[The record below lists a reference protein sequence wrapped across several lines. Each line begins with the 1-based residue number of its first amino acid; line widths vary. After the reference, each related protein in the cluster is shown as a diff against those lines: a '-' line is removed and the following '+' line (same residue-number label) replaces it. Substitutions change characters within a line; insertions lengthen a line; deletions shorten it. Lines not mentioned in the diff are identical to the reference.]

1 VVFEKEEM
9 AEEMRGRQPPQQGRP
24 RPNVVSPFPFGSPLH
39 QGLEQSSF
47 CGSPGQRLLLSTGPP
62 PSQQGEVVTPRLKGR
77 EMYGGPV
84 MFGSGSSFRRNRMLS
99 ASPYSA
105 TLRSRQAER
114 AARSSLSIAT
124 APSSLPSSTASS
136 PSPVPATD
144 SMSST
149 ARLILD
155 TLDKMSTPIQDAKK
169 MPALVQPRAEKRKL
183 IEEELNC
190 SMKSPQRRRVRL
202 GSGALSLAG
211 PPLRKSFAPVSLSNG
226 LSSPLT
232 TSTSKMSS
240 PQPSPAPVAPPAPAT
255 ALPPTTKSSL
265 KLKSKVVDSGRP
277 PAARRSPPPP
287 LGAAAG
293 LPQPSAISLSTPLPI
308 TTLPVF
314 NLAAPTPVMNGVDR
328 AETEESEKATKLT
341 EKEENNNKKNKRPL
355 EEEKAEDTR
364 KKAAIEGGPKSIPS
378 FGGNSDFSPIGGS
391 PKAEKVTSGGSSKL
405 EAAPVNLTF
414 TFRTPTTVISQAP
427 EWGGCIQTPVYRF
440 SLPTPLVIQQEA
452 GSVTNSPLPR
462 APRTVSTQGD
472 RRLAVAQRNPPTS
485 SPPKMMFSAMP
496 DVTNNLVRK
505 PQCTDKGVAPV
516 QRLPDLGLGPASHLR
531 TGSVMDI
538 LGKKS

>member
-1 VVFEKEEM
+1 
-9 AEEMRGRQPPQQGRP
+9 MRGRQGQVPPQQGRP

-190 SMKSPQRRRVRL
+190 SLKSPQRRRVRL

-211 PPLRKSFAPVSLSNG
+211 PPLRKSYAPVSLSNG

-232 TSTSKMSS
+232 TSTSKS
-240 PQPSPAPVAPPAPAT
+240 PTPQHSPVPVAPPAT

-265 KLKSKVVDSGRP
+265 KLKSKVVDSGRTP
-277 PAARRSPPPP
+277 VARPSPPPN
-287 LGAAAG
+287 LGAGVG
-293 LPQPSAISLSTPLPI
+293 LPEPSAISLSTPLLI

-314 NLAAPTPVMNGVDR
+314 NLAAPTPVMNGVGR
-328 AETEESEKATKLT
+328 ANGNDTEEKAAKLA

-355 EEEKAEDTR
+355 EEEKPEETR
-364 KKAAIEGGPKSIPS
+364 KRAATEGGPKPI

-391 PKAEKVTSGGSSKL
+391 PKAGKVTSGGSSKL
-405 EAAPVNLTF
+405 ETAAVTQTF
-414 TFRTPTTVISQAP
+414 TFSPPTTVITQASMAP
-427 EWGGCIQTPVYRF
+427 ASVEYHF
-440 SLPTPLVIQQEA
+440 SLPTPMAIQQEA
-452 GSVTNSPLPR
+452 GLVTNSPLPR

-472 RRLAVAQRNPPTS
+472 RRLAVAQRHPPTA

>member
-1 VVFEKEEM
+1 
-9 AEEMRGRQPPQQGRP
+9 MRGRQGQPPQQGRP

-47 CGSPGQRLLLSTGPP
+47 CGSPGQRLLLSSGPP
-62 PSQQGEVVTPRLKGR
+62 PSKQGEVVTPRLKGR

-114 AARSSLSIAT
+114 AARSSLSINTTA

-190 SMKSPQRRRVRL
+190 SLKSPQRRRVRL

-211 PPLRKSFAPVSLSNG
+211 PPLRKSYAPVSLSNG

-232 TSTSKMSS
+232 TSISKPPR
-240 PQPSPAPVAPPAPAT
+240 PQPSPLPVAPPAPA
-255 ALPPTTKSSL
+255 LH
-265 KLKSKVVDSGRP
+265 
-277 PAARRSPPPP
+277 
-287 LGAAAG
+287 AAG
-293 LPQPSAISLSTPLPI
+293 T
-308 TTLPVF
+308 
-314 NLAAPTPVMNGVDR
+314 
-328 AETEESEKATKLT
+328 
-341 EKEENNNKKNKRPL
+341 
-355 EEEKAEDTR
+355 
-364 KKAAIEGGPKSIPS
+364 
-378 FGGNSDFSPIGGS
+378 
-391 PKAEKVTSGGSSKL
+391 
-405 EAAPVNLTF
+405 
-414 TFRTPTTVISQAP
+414 
-427 EWGGCIQTPVYRF
+427 
-440 SLPTPLVIQQEA
+440 
-452 GSVTNSPLPR
+452 
-462 APRTVSTQGD
+462 
-472 RRLAVAQRNPPTS
+472 
-485 SPPKMMFSAMP
+485 MP
-496 DVTNNLVRK
+496 
-505 PQCTDKGVAPV
+505 
-516 QRLPDLGLGPASHLR
+516 
-531 TGSVMDI
+531 
-538 LGKKS
+538 

>member
-1 VVFEKEEM
+1 MFEKGM
-9 AEEMRGRQPPQQGRP
+9 AEEMRGRQGQPPQQGRP

-47 CGSPGQRLLLSTGPP
+47 CGSPGQRLLLSTGPS

-190 SMKSPQRRRVRL
+190 SLKSPQRRRVRL

-211 PPLRKSFAPVSLSNG
+211 PPLRKSYAPVSLGNG

-232 TSTSKMSS
+232 TSISKTPS
-240 PQPSPAPVAPPAPAT
+240 PQPSPLPVAPPAT
-255 ALPPTTKSSL
+255 ALHATTKSSL
-265 KLKSKVVDSGRP
+265 KLKSKVVDSGRTP
-277 PAARRSPPPP
+277 VSRSSPSPA
-287 LGAAAG
+287 LGGAAG
-293 LPQPSAISLSTPLPI
+293 LPEPPVISLSTPLPI

-314 NLAAPTPVMNGVDR
+314 NLAAPTPVVNGVGR
-328 AETEESEKATKLT
+328 ADGNETEQIEKATKLT

-355 EEEKAEDTR
+355 EEEKAEETR
-364 KKAAIEGGPKSIPS
+364 KKAATDGGSKPIFEIPS
-378 FGGNSDFSPIGGS
+378 FGGNSDFSSVGGS
-391 PKAEKVTSGGSSKL
+391 PKAGKVTSGGSLTL
-405 EAAPVNLTF
+405 EAATTQTF
-414 TFRTPTTVISQAP
+414 TFRPPTTVITQASLAP
-427 EWGGCIQTPVYRF
+427 ASVEYHF
-440 SLPTPLVIQQEA
+440 SLPTPMVIQQEA
-452 GSVTNSPLPR
+452 GFITNTPLPR
-462 APRTVSTQGD
+462 TPRTVSTQGD
-472 RRLAVAQRNPPTS
+472 RRLAVAQRHHPTA

>member
-1 VVFEKEEM
+1 M
-9 AEEMRGRQPPQQGRP
+9 G
-24 RPNVVSPFPFGSPLH
+24 
-39 QGLEQSSF
+39 EQSSF
-47 CGSPGQRLLLSTGPP
+47 CGSPGQRLLLSTA
-62 PSQQGEVVTPRLKGR
+62 PSPAQQGEVVTPRLKGR

-105 TLRSRQAER
+105 SLRSRQAER

-190 SMKSPQRRRVRL
+190 SLKSPQRRRVRL

-211 PPLRKSFAPVSLSNG
+211 PPLRKSYAPVSLSNG

-232 TSTSKMSS
+232 TSTSKTPS
-240 PQPSPAPVAPPAPAT
+240 PQPSPLPVASPAT
-255 ALPPTTKSSL
+255 ALHPTTKSSL
-265 KLKSKVVDSGRP
+265 KLKSKVVDSGRKAATSCHSSP
-277 PAARRSPPPP
+277 PASSV
-287 LGAAAG
+287 G
-293 LPQPSAISLSTPLPI
+293 LPQPPLISLSTPLPI

-314 NLAAPTPVMNGVDR
+314 DLAAPTPVMNGVGGADKN
-328 AETEESEKATKLT
+328 EQSEKASKLT
-341 EKEENNNKKNKRPL
+341 MEKEENNNKKNKRPL
-355 EEEKAEDTR
+355 EEEKAEETR
-364 KKAAIEGGPKSIPS
+364 KKAATDLGPKPISEIPL
-378 FGGNSDFSPIGGS
+378 FGGNSDFSSTGSCS
-391 PKAEKVTSGGSSKL
+391 PKAGNATSGESSKL
-405 EAAPVNLTF
+405 EATVAQTF
-414 TFRTPTTVISQAP
+414 TFRPPTTVITQASLAP
-427 EWGGCIQTPVYRF
+427 ASVEYHF
-440 SLPTPLVIQQEA
+440 SLPTPVVIQQEA
-452 GSVTNSPLPR
+452 GFVTNSSFPR
-462 APRTVSTQGD
+462 TPRTVSTQGD
-472 RRLAVAQRNPPTS
+472 RRLAVAQRHHPS
-485 SPPKMMFSAMP
+485 ASPPKMMLSAMP

-505 PQCTDKGVAPV
+505 PQCSDKGVAPV
-516 QRLPDLGLGPASHLR
+516 QRLPDLGLGPASQLR

>member
-1 VVFEKEEM
+1 M
-9 AEEMRGRQPPQQGRP
+9 AEDMRSRQPPAQQGRP

-47 CGSPGQRLLLSTGPP
+47 SGSPGQRLLLSKAPP
-62 PSQQGEVVTPRLKGR
+62 AAQQPGQEVVTPRLKGR

-114 AARSSLSIAT
+114 AARSSLSINTTA

-169 MPALVQPRAEKRKL
+169 MPPLVQPRAEKRKL

-190 SMKSPQRRRVRL
+190 SLKSPQRRRVRL

-211 PPLRKSFAPVSLSNG
+211 PPLRKSYAPVSLTNG
-226 LSSPLT
+226 LASPLA
-232 TSTSKMSS
+232 TSASKTPS
-240 PQPSPAPVAPPAPAT
+240 PQPSPLPIAPPATVFPSA
-255 ALPPTTKSSL
+255 TKSSL
-265 KLKSKVVDSGRP
+265 KLKSKVVDSGRAPPATRSSPTP
-277 PAARRSPPPP
+277 PAAPP
-287 LGAAAG
+287 A
-293 LPQPSAISLSTPLPI
+293 AISQALPLPI
-308 TTLPVF
+308 TSMPIF
-314 NLAAPTPVMNGVDR
+314 NLAAPTPVTNGIDR
-328 AETEESEKATKLT
+328 AKNEEKSEKKEKSTL
-341 EKEENNNKKNKRPL
+341 EKEENNNKKSKRPL
-355 EEEKAEDTR
+355 EEEVENESR
-364 KKAAIEGGPKSIPS
+364 KKAATIEPPKQIFEIPP
-378 FGGNSDFSPIGGS
+378 FGGNSDLSGI
-391 PKAEKVTSGGSSKL
+391 PKSVTATSKL
-405 EAAPVNLTF
+405 EAVASPTF
-414 TFRTPTTVISQAP
+414 TFSRPTTVITQASIVP
-427 EWGGCIQTPVYRF
+427 ASFEYHF
-440 SLPTPLVIQQEA
+440 SSPTAISHQQKA

-462 APRTVSTQGD
+462 TPRTVSTQGD
-472 RRLAVAQRNPPTS
+472 RRLAVAQKHHPVA

-505 PQCTDKGVAPV
+505 PHSSDTGAASM
-516 QRLPDLGLGPASHLR
+516 QRLPDLGLGPASHLK

>member
-1 VVFEKEEM
+1 VVFEKEM
-9 AEEMRGRQPPQQGRP
+9 AEEMRGRQGQVPPQQGRP

-190 SMKSPQRRRVRL
+190 SLKSPQRRRVRL

-211 PPLRKSFAPVSLSNG
+211 PPLRKSYAPVSLSNG

-232 TSTSKMSS
+232 TSTSKS
-240 PQPSPAPVAPPAPAT
+240 PTPQHSPVPVAPPAT

-265 KLKSKVVDSGRP
+265 KLKSKVVDSGRTP
-277 PAARRSPPPP
+277 VARPSPPPN

-293 LPQPSAISLSTPLPI
+293 LPEPSGISLSNPLLI

-314 NLAAPTPVMNGVDR
+314 NLAAPTPVMNGVGR
-328 AETEESEKATKLT
+328 ANGNNTEEKAAKLA

-355 EEEKAEDTR
+355 EEEKPEETR
-364 KKAAIEGGPKSIPS
+364 KRAATEGGPKPI

-391 PKAEKVTSGGSSKL
+391 PKAGKVTSGGSSKL
-405 EAAPVNLTF
+405 ETAAVTQTF
-414 TFRTPTTVISQAP
+414 TFSPPTTVITQASMAP
-427 EWGGCIQTPVYRF
+427 ASVEYHF
-440 SLPTPLVIQQEA
+440 SLPTPIAIQQEA
-452 GSVTNSPLPR
+452 GLVTNSPLTR

-472 RRLAVAQRNPPTS
+472 RRLAVAQRHLPTA

>member
-1 VVFEKEEM
+1 
-9 AEEMRGRQPPQQGRP
+9 MRGRQPPQQGRP

-47 CGSPGQRLLLSTGPP
+47 SGSPGQRLLLSKAPP
-62 PSQQGEVVTPRLKGR
+62 AAQQSGQEVVTPRLKGR

-114 AARSSLSIAT
+114 AARSSLSINTTA

-190 SMKSPQRRRVRL
+190 SLKSPQRRRVRL

-211 PPLRKSFAPVSLSNG
+211 PPLRKSYAPVSLSNG

-232 TSTSKMSS
+232 TSTSKTPS
-240 PQPSPAPVAPPAPAT
+240 PQPSPVPVAPPAT
-255 ALPPTTKSSL
+255 SLPSTTKSSL
-265 KLKSKVVDSGRP
+265 KLKSKVVDSGRTP
-277 PAARRSPPPP
+277 VARSSPPPSF
-287 LGAAAG
+287 LGTVAG
-293 LPQPSAISLSTPLPI
+293 PPEPPAISLSTPLAI

-314 NLAAPTPVMNGVDR
+314 NLAAPLPAMNGVGR
-328 AETEESEKATKLT
+328 ADGKETGESEKATKLT

-355 EEEKAEDTR
+355 E
-364 KKAAIEGGPKSIPS
+364 GFQSQ
-378 FGGNSDFSPIGGS
+378 
-391 PKAEKVTSGGSSKL
+391 SSKFHHL
-405 EAAPVNLTF
+405 V
-414 TFRTPTTVISQAP
+414 
-427 EWGGCIQTPVYRF
+427 
-440 SLPTPLVIQQEA
+440 VIQI
-452 GSVTNSPLPR
+452 SPLL
-462 APRTVSTQGD
+462 V
-472 RRLAVAQRNPPTS
+472 AVQKLERWLLVEVQSWRPLLSLKP
-485 SPPKMMFSAMP
+485 SPS
-496 DVTNNLVRK
+496 
-505 PQCTDKGVAPV
+505 
-516 QRLPDLGLGPASHLR
+516 
-531 TGSVMDI
+531 
-538 LGKKS
+538 

>member
-1 VVFEKEEM
+1 M
-9 AEEMRGRQPPQQGRP
+9 AEEMRGRQGGQAPHQQGRP

-47 CGSPGQRLLLSTGPP
+47 CGSPGQRLLLSRGPP

-190 SMKSPQRRRVRL
+190 SLKSPQRRRVRL

-211 PPLRKSFAPVSLSNG
+211 PPLRKSYAPVSLSNG

-232 TSTSKMSS
+232 ISTSKTPS
-240 PQPSPAPVAPPAPAT
+240 PQPSPVPVAPPAT
-255 ALPPTTKSSL
+255 SLPSTTKSSL
-265 KLKSKVVDSGRP
+265 KLKSKVVDSGRTP
-277 PAARRSPPPP
+277 LARSSPPPSS
-287 LGAAAG
+287 LGTVAG
-293 LPQPSAISLSTPLPI
+293 LPEPPAISLSTPLPI

-314 NLAAPTPVMNGVDR
+314 NLAAPLPVMNGVGR
-328 AETEESEKATKLT
+328 ADGKETGESEKATKLT

-355 EEEKAEDTR
+355 EEEKTEETR
-364 KKAAIEGGPKSIPS
+364 KKAATEGVSKPIFEIPS

-391 PKAEKVTSGGSSKL
+391 PKAGKVASNGSSKL
-405 EAAPVNLTF
+405 EATAVTQTF
-414 TFRTPTTVISQAP
+414 TFSSPTTVITQPSLVPASV
-427 EWGGCIQTPVYRF
+427 EYHF
-440 SLPTPLVIQQEA
+440 SLPTPMVIQQEA
-452 GSVTNSPLPR
+452 GLVTNSPLPR

-472 RRLAVAQRNPPTS
+472 RRLVVAQRHHPTA

>member
-1 VVFEKEEM
+1 M
-9 AEEMRGRQPPQQGRP
+9 AEEMRGRQGSHPPHQQQGRP

-47 CGSPGQRLLLSTGPP
+47 CGSPGQRLLLSSGPP
-62 PSQQGEVVTPRLKGR
+62 PSKQGEVVTPRLKGR

-124 APSSLPSSTASS
+124 APSSSLPSSTASS

-169 MPALVQPRAEKRKL
+169 MPPLVQPRAEKRKL

-190 SMKSPQRRRVRL
+190 SLKSPQRRRVRL

-211 PPLRKSFAPVSLSNG
+211 PPLRKSYAPVSLSNG
-226 LSSPLT
+226 LSSPLPAT
-232 TSTSKMSS
+232 NTKTPS
-240 PQPSPAPVAPPAPAT
+240 PQPSPAPTPPPAAS
-255 ALPPTTKSSL
+255 LPPSTKSSL
-265 KLKSKVVDSGRP
+265 KLKSKVVDSGRAP
-277 PAARRSPPPP
+277 VSRSSP
-287 LGAAAG
+287 LLPLSSG
-293 LPQPSAISLSTPLPI
+293 LPEPPAISLSNPLPI

-314 NLAAPTPVMNGVDR
+314 NLAAPTPVTNGVGG
-328 AETEESEKATKLT
+328 ANGIETEESEKVEKLVD
-341 EKEENNNKKNKRPL
+341 KEENNNKKNKRPL
-355 EEEKAEDTR
+355 EEVEKVEDTR
-364 KKAAIEGGPKSIPS
+364 KKAATDGGPKPTFEIPS
-378 FGGNSDFSPIGGS
+378 FGGNSDFSSFGNGSS
-391 PKAEKVTSGGSSKL
+391 PKGGNVTPCGSSKPD
-405 EAAPVNLTF
+405 AAISPIF
-414 TFRTPTTVISQAP
+414 TFCSPTTVITQASLVP
-427 EWGGCIQTPVYRF
+427 ASVEFHF
-440 SLPTPLVIQQEA
+440 SLPTTLVNHQEA
-452 GSVTNSPLPR
+452 STTNSPLSR
-462 APRTVSTQGD
+462 TPRTVSTQGD
-472 RRLAVAQRNPPTS
+472 RRLAVVQRQQPS
-485 SPPKMMFSAMP
+485 ASPPKMMFSAMP

-505 PQCTDKGVAPV
+505 QPQCSDKEVAPM